1 MAAREVLRLTHDHR
15 ADPELAHQPAA
26 EPARRERGDHHTVR
40 IVAAAPGI
48 AEGVGL
54 AVDRGVALLDPAV
67 VAPPEQGPVAL
78 EEGRADR
85 DAPFVEADPCLGHRH
100 LEELGGLVVGERA
113 VVTWVVSQWVDQ
125 VSRRYLRTSRPPVK
139 VGW

>member
-1 MAAREVLRLTHDHR
+1 MARDEAPQKLDARTVGEIDHFDAVFGQPTMAAREVLRLTHDHR

-85 DAPFVEADPCLGHRH
+85 DAP
-100 LEELGGLVVGERA
+100 
-113 VVTWVVSQWVDQ
+113 
-125 VSRRYLRTSRPPVK
+125 
-139 VGW
+139 